1 MAHIDTFR
9 DLLHQENGL
18 VVVSTVRADL
28 TVQSSVVNAG
38 LMRHPVGGA
47 DVVALVAAG
56 RSAKL
61 AHLRARPQCT
71 LVARVGWQW
80 VAVEGSAMLIG
91 PDDPAPGFDA
101 DAVRVLL
108 RGVFV
113 AAGGAHDD
121 WDEYDRVMALER
133 RTAVF
138 VTPSRVY
145 SNG

>member
-1 MAHIDTFR
+1 MAHLDTFR
-9 DLLHQENGL
+9 DLLHRENGL

-38 LMRHPVGGA
+38 MMLHPVGGA
-47 DVVALVAAG
+47 EVVALVAVG

-61 AHLRARPQCT
+61 THLRARPQCT
-71 LVARVGWQW
+71 IVARVGWQW
-80 VAVEGSAMLIG
+80 VAVEGAAMLIG

-101 DAVRVLL
+101 DAVRMLL
-108 RGVFV
+108 RDVFT
-113 AAGGAHDD
+113 AAGGVHDN
-121 WDEYDRVMALER
+121 WDEYDRVMAHER

-138 VTPSRVY
+138 VTPTRVY